1 MMHRIQS
8 LLLTMVL
15 FFAAGIKAISIQSY
29 WGPITRQLKGID
41 KTLNMPGLG
50 ALDGYNTAL
59 LKTPVLEILYA
70 WQAFDT
76 WEAYGTQFP
85 SMKSNFQP
93 ITDAISVAS
102 YSDITT
108 DLQAAL
114 NLNKSG
120 NGKGGIYIPRFV
132 EGVASKLKSA
142 SRLIDWTGFTFPE
155 QSPALSFASIDE
167 KFDEHQFGRAPILPM
182 GTSWDKCPSN
192 PLFVFGPID
201 SACTKYARYASP
213 SMGPVKCGTISSP
226 SHGTTGIVYRDA
238 NGIHFRRFEGWQ
250 NISLPMVSS
259 VLLGQNPGGSC
270 AAVIGGYV
278 YNHQLEE
285 TSRGLVTG
293 TVVGAA
299 PLHILA
305 TDRFGWGHMSLSMP
319 AGGTISP
326 TSGQEGERYIPGA
339 ALPIEAIGPD
349 IRLIH
354 SHTNATGWFDNPQC
368 IDTFMCA
375 WNTTGITLS
384 AKKTG
389 FPMQPDFNCDGCY
402 RYRGG
407 SIQTY
412 KYYDDNNTMQSIP
425 VSASLDTAGAPYPG
439 VAGKQLPLWF
449 AFDRTENGIS
459 YKMGTGTPQSEADI
473 TNGSNAAGPITTM
486 YSNKSSLALSPYL
499 RNFAF
504 TSLNTPSSV
513 LNIQSR
519 YLNPA
524 QKFCTPPFCGGRF
537 LFWRDAWQLP
547 NPTSFTLT
555 FKARGSNVQVAFG
568 TPTPTARAANNAGF
582 DVSYNYAIRASSK
595 SITIEKGANGPITN
609 QSGGNPAPGS
619 KSLTPRTLTTSTL
632 VTAPGLI
639 VDNNETY
646 NDYWISM
653 NNGNIQFGTG
663 IYPGKNV
670 CATATDAT
678 TPLPNN
684 YYYCFSGDV
693 RSTDYINI
701 QASSYALAITTG
713 TSNSAETTPNNGQY
727 SFWQPTQVFPTAGRG
742 ALVLNYVNTATSTD
756 PNPLLMLGLTTSTT
770 AKQLLKNT
778 QATNIPGAAAVQ
790 QQAIVPDYQI
800 QWGTNG
806 NTSHQILAKA
816 NTVMTTTVPV
826 NPDGTP
832 GAPVIPTSSTPHSIW
847 VAYNNGTIAYGNGS
861 IIGQNL
867 MSIWSDPSPSTNAPS
882 IDAFIVATQSPTM
895 QISVTNVQSIPDQAS
910 YRANPGSI
918 PTLQPLWQFN
928 TPNSGAINFS
938 VSSGADP
945 DSGAGASKVKS
956 TSSGN
961 GTAQIGLCSNG
972 ANAATSP
979 VYEIVLNEVDGTAY
993 VRKQTV
999 KQPSS
1004 VVVLAPNQVPTTN
1017 GTQYWTAF
1025 QNGTILLGTGLNPL
1039 DTSSLILS
1047 WQDST
1052 FTSAATNADAAT
1064 TPPITQFTLSAA
1076 NNAVT
1081 FNNISIPE
1089 FSPYAT
1095 AFTNTGQTLQQ
1106 RAATQL
1112 AWGNSA
1118 ATLSLTSV
1126 NTNLLYWHQ
1135 QLQFNQP
1142 GSTSFAYT
1150 VQKKDNNPLTLY
1162 IGLSDSLPSQAGT
1175 TPLSG
1180 AKYYL
1185 TLTDTGTIQLTN
1197 GQNATAPAATDVAN
1211 NPSSISN
1218 VAALKKLLDGNA
1230 HTLWVGITTTN
1241 VAATS
1246 TTSATTVTT
1255 IKVGIDS
1262 TQGTS
1267 PIFTYQ
1273 LVPTTTMAAQKS
1285 NVKLPIIL
1293 GYFGLGGNSSGVDF
1307 SAIQTGV
1314 FSDPTT
1320 YTTTGTGQ
1328 FIWQKS
1334 WAFGQPDE
1342 ESISFTLQAQAPTGS
1357 QSNQPVAIIGLT
1369 TSTGAASTATGSAP
1383 FNGASYV
1390 ISIDYTQQ
1398 VSVMKAP
1405 NFTTRLGN
1413 VLYSRQ
1419 NPDGT
1424 SPFTPTALNTTPCSA
1439 NISDNKP
1446 HACTLSFDHGLMRL
1460 SIAPAGTT
1468 ATPQPAQQVVWTFAD
1483 SSPITGISQFS
1494 FTSTNNTLLL
1504 TNIATL
1510 GAQSLDTVQG
1520 TFARLLT
1527 TLATTPSTV
1536 VTELTSVVAQRLHV
1550 ADAQSA
1556 SFFLSNVVQV
1566 LNDNAE
1572 VFTDADR
1579 TTIADVLT
1587 TALPEPLLQVNG
1599 QASSVLTS
1607 CIATMTGKLNWP
1619 AVIYRYY
1626 TDIPEQSG
1634 VPAKQSQINAVFNP
1648 TKVNL
1653 VPTTA
1658 APAGIP
1664 TPLAATDPRR
1674 ILLMYKIALLSSLPN
1689 SALNM
1694 PAPAGQTTIPSVL
1707 LGIQQLTPALIPFGT
1722 FLTPAEQK
1730 IIASLN
1736 TLNKPSGILSNT
1748 QDPASILA
1756 LMPSIADRNMQISS
1770 LEGLLAAQYNAL
1782 ANPSISNP
1790 VTPLSTTAAAGQ
1802 ASQVQQIMNWLF
1814 VIAYNRDELTNAG
1827 QKSLLLALQLT
1838 QALPFFKGI
1847 TVDANTFNSVV
1858 ASTTNIAA
1866 TSTIATS
1873 PTVTLASGAIA
1884 SIAALPGIPDLVA
1897 LANTPVNFSYQVAKL
1912 VAQQSV
1918 IAVAST
1924 NDQKRMSF
1932 FQTLSLI
1939 PTSTASML
1947 PADVT
1952 TLNTKVVTPLQ
1963 GIPLATTAVATGI
1976 LTESAVISN
1985 LAAFLAA
1992 NANNIEQILK
2002 NTQDPSTILALVP
2015 TLTDPCEQVTAL
2027 QTLLTAQ
2034 RTAAATATPT
2044 SPVTPLSRA
2053 QCTDILTL
2061 LYSIVCNRDALDAP
2075 SLQNLRTTL
2084 QIAAATPGLSN
2095 LTISDTGIP
2104 ANANNNTAAI
2114 PNIFYQVPAPSS
2126 PAAISLTPLTPAI
2139 TTDSILPGQSVP
2151 TSYDLTTAL
2160 GISVP
2165 FSSQVEKLVSQMRSV
2180 ITYPSNDARRQQF
2193 FKYLGMVGNT
2203 SAIMD
2208 QTSLGILNTKVL
2220 VPLQNSTLT
2229 NTESSIITTFINL
2242 INNPSTINSKAL
2254 ANVQSPAN
2262 LIATIES
2269 LAISPILNSRD
2280 AQIAA
2285 IQTLLAAV
2293 RNGTSIN
2300 PGPPVTQTQY
2310 QAIINLLYLI
2320 SQNRD
2325 ELTETGMQQLTFTLQ
2340 LAGSINGLM
2349 NSKTSLPLALPNGTT
2364 TATATSG
2371 QVILSLMPA
2380 VQYGLDSITTLATT
2394 PPSFHD
2400 CVTKLREL
2408 LPNIISLSSTDQRR
2422 AAYFQY
2428 LSNLAGATM
2437 VMQAADIATLLNVIV
2452 APLQKTALS
2461 QSEISVL
2468 GQINTM
2474 SANLNASYAKI
2485 LTNTG
2490 NPIEMLALLRII
2502 TPQVL
2507 QGTRDAQIN
2516 ALQALLIAQ
2525 RNGSL
2530 SNPVTPLTGAQCQTI
2545 VNLLYVIT
2553 QNRDELS
2560 AAGMQS
2566 LLFTLQ
2572 LASAN
2577 AAMSNLGTLAASP
2590 ISSDDILSTLL
2601 PPTPA
2606 RIADIT
2612 ALANTPLLFST
2623 EVTKLTTALS
2633 TILTLADT
2641 NATRQAY
2648 FQYLSAIITA
2658 ANEGTISMQP
2668 SDLASLASNVVI
2680 PLQKGV
2686 TTSSEATILSDL
2698 LTICNNVNDA
2708 YNTILRNTQDPVNM
2722 LALLSTMAPLTIQ
2735 GTRDQQ
2741 INAIQGLLAAQRN
2754 ATSSV
2759 ATLSASSPAIPA
2771 LTGAHYQIILNILY
2785 LIALNRDELSS
2796 TGMQNLL
2803 TALQLAA
2810 TNSELINLTTSQN
2823 VPLPTNSK
2831 TRPTATQMIAAV
2843 MPTSPASLS
2852 TITALANTPILF
2864 SAQVTK
2870 LLTSLTTVQALPST
2884 DPSRQAYFQYLNTI
2898 IEAATNNTI
2907 SMLPTDLSNLA
2918 NNVIIPLQKGAPSSA
2933 EATTLANLLTICNNV
2948 NDANSAVLNNTQDPA
2963 SMLALLYTLAP
2974 ATLQGTRDQQ
2984 VAALQNLLIVQ
2995 RNAASSTTA
3004 LSASAPAVTPL
3015 TTTQYQA
3022 IMNIL
3027 YLITLNRDELSNAGM
3042 KTLLTTLQLAST
3054 NAGLSTL
3061 TTSLN
3066 VPLSTASKTQPTATQ
3081 IVASLMP
3088 KSPASLSAIT
3098 ALANTPITFDAQVTK
3113 LLAPLTTIQTLP
3125 SDNPSRQAY
3134 FQYLNTIIEAATND
3148 TISMLPADLSNLAN
3162 NIIIPL
3168 QKGAPSSAEAAT
3180 LASLLS
3186 ICNDVNDANSAILK
3200 NTQDPASMLALL
3212 YTLAPATLQGTR
3224 DQQIAALQNL
3234 LNVQRN
3240 AASSTTVLSTSTPQV
3255 APLSAAQYQA
3265 ILNILYLITLNRDE
3279 LSSTGTQNLLAVLQ
3293 LAAINNGFRNLS
3305 TTPNTPLPTDSKTQ
3319 ATAAQ
3324 IIASLMPTSPASIS
3338 AITTLANTPI
3348 IFSAQIAK
3356 LLAPLPTIQALPSN
3370 DPSRQAYFQYLS
3382 NITNSTT
3389 AMQPSDITNMLNNV
3403 IAPLQKTPVSP
3414 NEFAILGQIRALC
3427 SNYYSSNAAA
3437 TILANIQDPVNM
3449 IALLKVMVPITL
3461 QGTRDAQITALQALL
3476 TAQRNGTINS
3486 AAIAPLTQ
3494 SQYQNILNLL
3504 YLITVNRDELSS
3516 NGIKILVQ
3524 ALQLANTNSALNTLS
3539 TASTSTTATPS
3550 VPASADDIIAA
3561 LLPNTPATIAS
3572 LITLVNTPFTFASQV
3587 AKVSTVTQDMIL
3599 QPSTSAARQS
3609 YFQYLSM
3616 LPRTT
3621 LTVQSSDLSALNSN
3635 VVTPLSQTP
3644 LSPDEQAVITNLQQF
3659 VANAKAAGYQLGLM
3673 PLISDWGVYISTLQ
3687 SMLANQGISTLFA
3700 AADYATFMNCLAI
3713 LLNNREVLQASSLTP
3728 ITAPAN
3734 VTATPT
3740 TSASTSGAAK
3750 TSQSALMQQFMT
3762 LLNSTYQAAAFA
3774 SFQNTLTSM
3783 IATAP
3788 TDHIFSD
3795 RVAYMQSEVTALATT
3810 QQKNPSDPSIPITY
3824 SNLITK
3830 LGIILNATGAMTPAL
3845 FNSLQTNVIT
3855 PLLALITN
3863 NPNTIVT
3870 AGMAQQIQT
3879 ISNNI
3884 QSNQAAIIAQQAT
3897 FAYQYSLAQLQVTNP
3912 STYVSMLQGIISG
3925 QRQGTITFAS
3935 GDAQTFLTALAN
3947 VVKTRDNLSTN
3958 DLNTLST
3965 TINFA
3970 LYSDIYSNTVAQNT
3984 LQQLLTTAANP
3995 IPFADRVTKYSGQ
4008 VKAML
4013 KLQPINPERIA
4024 FFTCLDALPNAPGN
4038 QSTTTLNAL
4047 QTNIITPLASSP
4059 LSSTE
4064 KTTIAAL
4071 QKFYTTAQ
4079 ANIRSASYQMNA
4091 LLGLD
4096 DINQYIDGLQDMITR
4111 QGSFFIFTPDDYAT
4125 FASQVAY
4132 IVNSRELLDSNG
4144 LTKTQTL
4151 VTTTLA
4157 NANFTDQSTTLAQLV
4172 PLITQPSYFND
4183 RVTWMATEV
4192 QMLVSRDPVSTDP
4205 MLVRFFTK
4213 LNLLL
4218 TASQVNTSDQQFNIL
4233 QSQVLTPLGSL
4244 TRLSP
4249 DQQNQLQ
4256 SLSAQFLA
4264 LKSQVLLNQTTFQYQ
4279 FDLSQA
4285 QIANTDTYLGMLTNI
4300 LVQQYN
4306 GSLTFSG
4313 NDAQTLLG
4321 ALQALVNNRDIL
4333 STKQIATTNT
4343 LFTYCLASPVY
4354 QDKSSQ
4360 ATLTQLLQ
4368 QLATPIPLMQLVPK
4382 YVAKVPSIIFLP
4394 STDQARVMFF
4404 KQLNNMTQS
4413 SDQVPP
4419 TLATQ
4424 ITTGLL
4430 TPLNSANPS
4439 TSEQNILKNMESFV
4453 ANANQ
4458 KAQSVSY
4465 LLQMADDGN
4474 LDLSAYATTVASIM
4488 QQKDAPLVF
4497 SANDETTAVGAFA
4510 YICACRELLSSEQL
4524 QATRQLIS
4532 NILFLGKFSSTSVT
4546 QLQTI
4551 QTTLNTPY
4559 LFQDRLN
4566 YASQEIKAL
4575 RAGNANPAGN
4585 RIARLIARLGLI
4597 LKATGPSTTA
4607 DFNNL
4612 QAIIQQLQSMT
4623 TMPTAQMQTVNTIA
4637 AQMAANMSTILAAQ
4651 QTFAYNYQQA
4661 QLLMNANNLSA
4672 YVSALLNIITLKRQN
4687 QMSFNTQDYATFIM
4701 GLTAVTDHQDAMS
4714 ATDITNLKTALNY
4727 TYYSNGF
4734 ASYQNQLTALNA
4746 LLTTPP
4752 TFGQR
4757 VALNISKLSSIMQL
4771 DSTDP
4776 NRIQF
4781 FIDMQYLP
4789 NLSGSGIL
4797 TDVQNLVTN
4806 LLAPI
4811 QTAPISATEQ
4821 TTINTLNQFVAS
4833 VQQQAVSLTY
4843 NLTQLAAMVKTAANT
4858 TGQDPVAAL
4867 ITGMNTIVGQITG
4880 GITKLNGNDYQ
4891 TLVTMLTNIVTN
4903 NELLS
4908 PAQLTQVQTM
4918 LQSLQYVTGFAS
4930 FQSTLTSLY
4939 NNVVIQPTFAQR
4951 VAKYVENFPQ
4961 INSAPVGDPAKA
4973 QFITMVSSIFSAPG
4987 TMTPALLSTLKNQVI
5002 NPIKSGN
5009 FTPDQQAQMNQLLIQ
5024 HAAAETRANSFSYR
5038 LSAAQ
5043 AEPTQQAEYNSLT
5056 QMINDLSAGIMTMTP
5071 SDYNAFLSELTT
5083 QVALRPL
5090 VPNTQSALYSLV
5102 ALVKSAPTFS
5112 TRPDLVSTLTQ
5123 LSNLLNTPVDPAT
5136 RITYFTQNT
5145 MAMLGK
5151 PITNGQRKQF
5161 FTMLSQFSTDLSGL
5175 PATTLAQPAF
5185 TQLIQTL
5192 ITTLNQANQS
5202 PNTQPDEQSAMTTA
5216 ARELQDVTSTPTTSQ
5231 TTNIPSLTNYYDVQ
5245 MPSAYNNTNVA
5256 LPRSSVTATAAPAA
5270 VNASAPVSRFYS
5282 AKPIQRLAQ

>member
-8 LLLTMVL
+8 LLLTLVL
-15 FFAAGIKAISIQSY
+15 FFATSMKAASIQKY
-29 WGPITRQLKGID
+29 WGPITRQLKSID

-50 ALDGYNTAL
+50 TLDGYNTAL

-102 YSDITT
+102 YSDVTT

-120 NGKGGIYIPRFV
+120 SGKGGIYIPRFI
-132 EGVASKLKSA
+132 EGVTSKLKSA
-142 SRLIDWTGFTFPE
+142 SRHVDWTGFTFPE
-155 QSPALSFASIDE
+155 ASPALSFASINE
-167 KFDEHQFGRAPILPM
+167 TFDEHQFGRAPILPM
-182 GTSWDKCPSN
+182 GTSWDKCPSS
-192 PLFVFGPID
+192 PFFVSGAID
-201 SACTKYARYASP
+201 SACTKYARYASAT
-213 SMGPVKCGTISSP
+213 MGPVKCGTINSP

-250 NISLPMVSS
+250 NIALPMVSS
-259 VLLGQNPGGSC
+259 ILLGQNPGGSC
-270 AAVIGGYV
+270 DAVIGGYI

-285 TSRGLVTG
+285 TGRGLVTG
-293 TVVGAA
+293 TAVGAS
-299 PLHILA
+299 PLYILA

-319 AGGTISP
+319 GGGTISP
-326 TSGQEGERYIPGA
+326 TSGQTGERYIPGTV
-339 ALPIEAIGPD
+339 LPIEAIGPD
-349 IRLIH
+349 VRLIH
-354 SHTNATGWFDNPQC
+354 SHVNANAWFDSPHC
-368 IDTFMCA
+368 IDPFMCA
-375 WNTTGITLS
+375 WSTSGIALS
-384 AKKTG
+384 AKKNG
-389 FPMQPDFNCDGCY
+389 YPMYPDFNCDGCY
-402 RYRGG
+402 QYRGG
-407 SIQTY
+407 TISVY
-412 KYYDDNNTMQSIP
+412 KYYDENNTLQSIP
-425 VSASLDTAGAPYPG
+425 INSSLDTANTPYPG
-439 VAGKQLPLWF
+439 AAGKQLPFWF
-449 AFDRTENGIS
+449 AFDRTENGMS
-459 YKMGTGTPQSEADI
+459 YRMGTGAPESEADI
-473 TNGSNAAGPITTM
+473 TKGSNATGAITTL
-486 YSNKSSLALSPYL
+486 YSNKAPLAIVPYL

-504 TSLNTPSSV
+504 TSLSTSSSI

-519 YLNPA
+519 YINPA

-555 FKARGSNVQVAFG
+555 FKARGNNIQVAFG
-568 TPTPTARAANNAGF
+568 TPTPANRAANSTGF
-582 DVSYNYAIRASSK
+582 DVSYNYAIRAGSQG
-595 SITIEKGANGPITN
+595 ITIEKGAKGPITN

-619 KSLTPRTLTTSTL
+619 KSLTPNALTTSTL

-646 NDYWISM
+646 NDYWISI
-653 NNGNIQFGTG
+653 NNGTIQFGTG

-670 CATATDAT
+670 CATATDAA

-701 QASSYALAITTG
+701 QASAYALAITTG
-713 TSNSAETTPNNGQY
+713 TSNSAETTANNGQY
-727 SFWQPTQVFPTAGRG
+727 SFWQPTQVFPTVGRG
-742 ALVLNYVNTATSTD
+742 ALVLNYTNTTASTD
-756 PNPLLMLGLTTSTT
+756 PNPLIMLGLTTSAT

-778 QATNIPGAAAVQ
+778 QATDTPGAAAAQ
-790 QQAIVPDYQI
+790 QQAIAPDYQI

-806 NTSHQILAKA
+806 NTAHQIFSKA
-816 NTVMTTTVPV
+816 SAVMTTTVPV

-832 GAPVIPTSSTPHSIW
+832 GPPVIPTSSTPRSIW
-847 VAYNNGTIAYGNGS
+847 VAYNNGTIAYGSGS

-882 IDAFIVATQSPTM
+882 IDAFIVATQSTTM
-895 QISVTNVQSIPDQAS
+895 QISVTNVQSIPDQTS

-938 VSSGADP
+938 VSSATGPA
-945 DSGAGASKVKS
+945 SGATTSTVKTAS
-956 TSSGN
+956 SSN
-961 GTAQIGLCSNG
+961 GTAQIGLCSSG
-972 ANAATSP
+972 TNATASP
-979 VYEIVLNEVDGTAY
+979 VYEIVINELDGTAY

-999 KQPSS
+999 KQSGS
-1004 VVVLAPNQVPTTN
+1004 VVFLTPTQVPTTE
-1017 GTQYWTAF
+1017 GTHYWAAF
-1025 QNGTILLGTGLNPL
+1025 HNGTILLGTGINPL
-1039 DTSSLILS
+1039 DISSLILS

-1052 FTSAATNADAAT
+1052 FTSAPTGADGPT
-1064 TPPITQFTLSAA
+1064 TPPVTRFTLSAA
-1076 NNAVT
+1076 NNTVT
-1081 FNNISIPE
+1081 FNNISIPD

-1095 AFTNTGQTLQQ
+1095 AFTSTGQALQQ
-1106 RAATQL
+1106 QAATQL
-1112 AWGNSA
+1112 AWTDSA
-1118 ATLSLTSV
+1118 ATLALTSA

-1162 IGLSDSLPSQAGT
+1162 IGLSDTLPSQAGT

-1185 TLTDTGTIQLTN
+1185 TLTDTGTIQITN
-1197 GQNATAPAATDVAN
+1197 GQNATAPTATDAAN

-1218 VAALKKLLDGNA
+1218 IAALKKLLDGNA

-1246 TTSATTVTT
+1246 TTSAATVAT

-1262 TQGTS
+1262 AQGTS

-1273 LVPTTTMAAQKS
+1273 LVPTTTMTAQKS
-1285 NVKLPIIL
+1285 TMKLPIIL
-1293 GYFGLGGNSSGVDF
+1293 GYIGLGGNSSGVNL
-1307 SAIQTGV
+1307 SAIQTGI

-1328 FIWQKS
+1328 FMWQKY
-1334 WAFGQPDE
+1334 WTFGQPDE

-1369 TSTGAASTATGSAP
+1369 TSTDAASTATGSKA
-1383 FNGASYV
+1383 FNGASYIV
-1390 ISIDYTQQ
+1390 SIDYTQQ
-1398 VSVMKAP
+1398 VSVMKVP
-1405 NFTTRLGN
+1405 NFTSRLGN

-1424 SPFTPTALNTTPCSA
+1424 SPFTPTAINATPCSA

-1460 SIAPAGTT
+1460 SIAPAATT

-1483 SSPITGISQFS
+1483 STPITGISQFS
-1494 FTSTNNTLLL
+1494 FTSTNNTVVL

-1572 VFTDADR
+1572 VFTDTDR

-1599 QASSVLTS
+1599 QTSSVLTT
-1607 CIATMTGKLNWP
+1607 CIATMTGTLNWP
-1619 AVIYRYY
+1619 TVIYGYY
-1626 TDIPEQSG
+1626 TDSAAQSG
-1634 VPAKQSQINAVFNP
+1634 VPAKQSQINTVFNP
-1648 TKVNL
+1648 TKANL
-1653 VPTTA
+1653 VPTAGT
-1658 APAGIP
+1658 PAGMPI
-1664 TPLAATDPRR
+1664 PLAATDPRR
-1674 ILLMYKIALLSSLPN
+1674 VLLMHKIARLSSLPS

-1694 PAPAGQTTIPSVL
+1694 SAPAGQTTIPSVL
-1707 LGIQQLTPALIPFGT
+1707 LGIQQLPPALIPFGT

-1736 TLNKPSGILSNT
+1736 TLNNPSGILSNT
-1748 QDPASILA
+1748 QDPASMLT
-1756 LMPSIADRNMQISS
+1756 LMPSIADRNVQISG
-1770 LEGLLAAQYNAL
+1770 LQGLLTAQYNAL
-1782 ANPSISNP
+1782 ANPSISKP
-1790 VTPLSTTAAAGQ
+1790 IAPLSTTAVAGQ

-1814 VIAYNRDELTNAG
+1814 VIAYNRDELTITG
-1827 QKSLLLALQLT
+1827 QKNLLLALQLT

-1858 ASTTNIAA
+1858 ASTTGIAT

-1873 PTVTLASGAIA
+1873 PAITLASGAVA

-1897 LANTPVNFSYQVAKL
+1897 LANAPVNFSYQVAKL

-1918 IAVAST
+1918 IAITST

-1952 TLNTKVVTPLQ
+1952 TLNTKVVNPLQ
-1963 GIPLATTAVATGI
+1963 GTPLATTAVETGL

-1985 LAAFLAA
+1985 LATFLDA
-1992 NANNIEQILK
+1992 NANNITQILK
-2002 NTQDPSTILALVP
+2002 NTQDPSTILALIP
-2015 TLTDPCEQVTAL
+2015 TLTDPCQQVTAL

-2034 RTAAATATPT
+2034 RTAAAAATPT
-2044 SPVTPLSRA
+2044 SPVTLLSSA
-2053 QCTDILTL
+2053 QCANILTL

-2104 ANANNNTAAI
+2104 ANANNNTAVIA
-2114 PNIFYQVPAPSS
+2114 NIFYQVPAPSS
-2126 PAAISLTPLTPAI
+2126 AAAISITPLTPVI

-2160 GISVP
+2160 GVPVP
-2165 FSSQVEKLVSQMRSV
+2165 FASQVEKLVNQMRSIV
-2180 ITYPSNDARRQQF
+2180 TYPSNDARRQQF

-2203 SAIMD
+2203 PAIMD

-2229 NTESSIITTFINL
+2229 NAESSVISTFISL
-2242 INNPSTINSKAL
+2242 VNNPSTINSKAL
-2254 ANVQSPAN
+2254 TNVQSPAN
-2262 LIATIES
+2262 LIATVES
-2269 LAISPILNSRD
+2269 LAITPILNSRD

-2285 IQTLLAAV
+2285 LQSLLAAV
-2293 RNGTSIN
+2293 RNGTTIN
-2300 PGPPVTQTQY
+2300 PGPTVTQTQY
-2310 QAIINLLYLI
+2310 QTIINLLYLI
-2320 SQNRD
+2320 SHNRD
-2325 ELTETGMQQLTFTLQ
+2325 ELTEAGMQNLTFTLQ

-2349 NSKTSLPLALPNGTT
+2349 SSKTSLPLALPNGTIAA
-2364 TATATSG
+2364 TATAD
-2371 QVILSLMPA
+2371 QVVLSLMPG
-2380 VQYGLDSITTLATT
+2380 VQWGLDNITTLATT

-2400 CVTKLREL
+2400 CVTKVREL
-2408 LPNIISLSSTDQRR
+2408 LPNIISLSSTDQGRVT
-2422 AAYFQY
+2422 YFQY

-2437 VMQAADIATLLNVIV
+2437 VMQSADVATLLNAIV
-2452 APLQKTALS
+2452 APLQKIALS
-2461 QSEISVL
+2461 QNEVTVL
-2468 GQINTM
+2468 EQIKTM
-2474 SANLNASYAKI
+2474 CTNLNAGYAKI
-2485 LTNTG
+2485 LANAAD
-2490 NPIEMLALLRII
+2490 PIEMLALLRII

-2507 QGTRDAQIN
+2507 QGTRDAQIS
-2516 ALQALLIAQ
+2516 ALQTLLIAQ
-2525 RNGSL
+2525 RNASL
-2530 SNPVTPLTGAQCQTI
+2530 SNPVSPLTTAQCQTI

-2560 AAGMQS
+2560 TAGMQK

-2577 AAMSNLGTLAASP
+2577 ATMSNLGTLADSP
-2590 ISSDDILSTLL
+2590 TSSDDTLSALL

-2612 ALANTPLLFST
+2612 ELAHAPLLFST
-2623 EVTKLTTALS
+2623 EVAKLTTALS
-2633 TILTLADT
+2633 TILTLTDT

-2648 FQYLSAIITA
+2648 FQYLSAIVTA
-2658 ANEGTISMQP
+2658 ANDGTISMQP

-2680 PLQKGV
+2680 PLQKGM
-2686 TTSSEATILSDL
+2686 TTSSEAAILSDL
-2698 LTICNNVNDA
+2698 LTICNNVSDA
-2708 YNTILRNTQDPVNM
+2708 YNTILRNTQDPANM
-2722 LALLSTMAPLTIQ
+2722 LALLSTMAPLTLQ

-2741 INAIQGLLAAQRN
+2741 VAAIQGLLAAQRN

-2759 ATLSASSPAIPA
+2759 ATLSASSPAVPP
-2771 LTGAHYQIILNILY
+2771 LTGAHYQIILNTLY

-2796 TGMQNLL
+2796 TGMQDLL

-2810 TNSELINLTTSQN
+2810 TNSGLTNLTTSQS

-2831 TRPTATQMIAAV
+2831 TPPTAIQMIAAL

-2852 TITALANTPILF
+2852 AITALANTPILF

-2870 LLTSLTTVQALPST
+2870 LLRSLTTIQGLPST
-2884 DPSRQAYFQYLNTI
+2884 DPGRHAYFQYLNSI
-2898 IEAATNNTI
+2898 IT
-2907 SMLPTDLSNLA
+2907 
-2918 NNVIIPLQKGAPSSA
+2918 
-2933 EATTLANLLTICNNV
+2933 
-2948 NDANSAVLNNTQDPA
+2948 
-2963 SMLALLYTLAP
+2963 
-2974 ATLQGTRDQQ
+2974 
-2984 VAALQNLLIVQ
+2984 
-2995 RNAASSTTA
+2995 
-3004 LSASAPAVTPL
+3004 
-3015 TTTQYQA
+3015 
-3022 IMNIL
+3022 
-3027 YLITLNRDELSNAGM
+3027 
-3042 KTLLTTLQLAST
+3042 
-3054 NAGLSTL
+3054 
-3061 TTSLN
+3061 
-3066 VPLSTASKTQPTATQ
+3066 
-3081 IVASLMP
+3081 
-3088 KSPASLSAIT
+3088 
-3098 ALANTPITFDAQVTK
+3098 
-3113 LLAPLTTIQTLP
+3113 
-3125 SDNPSRQAY
+3125 
-3134 FQYLNTIIEAATND
+3134 AATND

-3168 QKGAPSSAEAAT
+3168 QKGAPNSAEAAT
-3180 LASLLS
+3180 LASLLT

-3200 NTQDPASMLALL
+3200 NTQDPASMLGLL
-3212 YTLAPATLQGTR
+3212 YILAPATLQGTR

-3234 LNVQRN
+3234 LSIQRN
-3240 AASSTTVLSTSTPQV
+3240 ATASTIVPSAYAPPV
-3255 APLSAAQYQA
+3255 APLSAVQYQA

-3279 LSSTGTQNLLAVLQ
+3279 LSSTGTQNLLATLQ
-3293 LAAINNGFRNLS
+3293 LAAINNGLRNLS
-3305 TTPNTPLPTDSKTQ
+3305 TIPNTPLPTDNKTQ

-3324 IIASLMPTSPASIS
+3324 IVASLMPTSPTSIS
-3338 AITTLANTPI
+3338 AITALANTPI
-3348 IFSAQIAK
+3348 VFSAQIAK
-3356 LLAPLPTIQALPSN
+3356 LLAPLPTIQTLPSN

-3414 NEFAILGQIRALC
+3414 NESAILGQLSALC

-3476 TAQRNGTINS
+3476 TAQRNGTGTAAAYS
-3486 AAIAPLTQ
+3486 AAVTPLTQ

-3539 TASTSTTATPS
+3539 TASTSTTAIPS
-3550 VPASADDIIAA
+3550 VPPSADDIIAA
-3561 LLPNTPATIAS
+3561 LLPNTPATVTS
-3572 LITLVNTPFTFASQV
+3572 LTTMVNTPFTFASQV
-3587 AKVSTVTQDMIL
+3587 AKVTAVTQNMIL

-3621 LTVQSSDLSALNSN
+3621 LTAESTDLNALNSN

-3644 LSPDEQAVITNLQQF
+3644 LAPNEQAVIANLQQF

-3687 SMLANQGISTLFA
+3687 SMLANQGISTIFA
-3700 AADYATFMNCLAI
+3700 TADYATFMNCLTI
-3713 LLNNREVLQASSLTP
+3713 LLNNREVLQANSLIP

-3734 VTATPT
+3734 ATTTPT
-3740 TSASTSGAAK
+3740 TSASTSGAAN

-3762 LLNSTYQAAAFA
+3762 LLNSTYQAATFA
-3774 SFQNTLTSM
+3774 SFQSALTTM

-3788 TDHIFSD
+3788 TDHIFSE
-3795 RVAYMQSEVTALATT
+3795 RVSYMQAEVADLTTA
-3810 QQKNPSDPSIPITY
+3810 QQVNPNDPSIPITY
-3824 SNLITK
+3824 NHLITK
-3830 LGIILNATGAMTPAL
+3830 LGIILNATGAMTSSH

-3870 AGMAQQIQT
+3870 AGMAQQIQA

-3884 QSNQAAIIAQQAT
+3884 QSNKAAIIAQQAT

-3935 GDAQTFLTALAN
+3935 GDAQTFLTTLAN

-3958 DLNTLST
+3958 DLTTLAT
-3965 TINFA
+3965 AINFA
-3970 LYSDIYSNTVAQNT
+3970 LYSDIYNNAVAQNT

-4013 KLQPINPERIA
+4013 KLQPANPERIA

-4038 QSTTTLNAL
+4038 QSTTTLNSL

-4064 KTTIAAL
+4064 KTTMTAL

-4091 LLGLD
+4091 LLALE

-4111 QGSFFIFTPDDYAT
+4111 QGSFFIFTPADYAT

-4144 LTKTQTL
+4144 LTKTQAL
-4151 VTTTLA
+4151 ATTTLA
-4157 NANFTDQSTTLAQLV
+4157 NANFTDQSATLAPLV
-4172 PLITQPSYFND
+4172 SLIAQPSYFND

-4192 QMLVSRDPVSTDP
+4192 QMLVNRDPVSTDP

-4256 SLSAQFLA
+4256 SLSAQFLG

-4279 FDLSQA
+4279 FSLSQA
-4285 QIANTDTYLGMLTNI
+4285 QIANTDTYLSMLTNI
-4300 LVQQYN
+4300 LVQQHN

-4333 STKQIATTNT
+4333 SVKQMATANT
-4343 LFTYCLASPVY
+4343 LFTYCLASRIY

-4360 ATLTQLLQ
+4360 TTLAQLVQ
-4368 QLATPIPLMQLVPK
+4368 QLVTPIPLIQLVPK
-4382 YVAKVPSIIFLP
+4382 YLAQVPSMVFLP
-4394 STDQARVMFF
+4394 STDPARILFF
-4404 KQLNNMTQS
+4404 TQLNNMTQS

-4419 TLATQ
+4419 ALATQ
-4424 ITTGLL
+4424 ITTGLI
-4430 TPLNSANPS
+4430 TPLNSATPS
-4439 TSEQNILKNMESFV
+4439 ASEQNTLKNLQSFV

-4474 LDLSAYATTVASIM
+4474 LDLNSYATMVASIM
-4488 QQKDAPLVF
+4488 QQKDAPLAF

-4510 YICACRELLSSEQL
+4510 YICACRELLSSDQL
-4524 QATRQLIS
+4524 QAAQQLIS

-4612 QAIIQQLQSMT
+4612 QAVIQQLQNMT
-4623 TMPTAQMQTVNTIA
+4623 TMPTEQMQTVNTIA

-4687 QMSFNTQDYATFIM
+4687 QMTFNTQDYATFIM

-4714 ATDITNLKTALNY
+4714 TSDITNLKTALNY
-4727 TYYSNGF
+4727 TFYSNGF

-4806 LLAPI
+4806 LLTPI
-4811 QTAPISATEQ
+4811 QTAPISTTEQ

-4833 VQQQAVSLTY
+4833 VQQQAVSLDY
-4843 NLTQLAAMVKTAANT
+4843 NLTQLAAMVKAAANT
-4858 TGQDPVAAL
+4858 TSQDPVAAL

-4903 NELLS
+4903 NELLN

-4918 LQSLQYVTGFAS
+4918 LQGLQYITGFAS

-4939 NNVVIQPTFAQR
+4939 NNVVIQATFAQR
-4951 VAKYVENFPQ
+4951 VAKYVANFPQ
-4961 INSAPVGDPAKA
+4961 INSAPVGDPSKS
-4973 QFITMVSSIFSAPG
+4973 QFITMVSTIFSAPG
-4987 TMTPALLSTLKNQVI
+4987 TMTPALLTTLKNQVI

-5009 FTPDQQAQMNQLLIQ
+5009 FTPDQQAQMSQLLIQ
-5024 HAAAETRANSFSYR
+5024 HAAAETTANSFSYR
-5038 LSAAQ
+5038 LNAAQ
-5043 AEPTQQAEYNSLT
+5043 AEPTQQAEYNALT
-5056 QMINDLSAGIMTMTP
+5056 QMINDLSAGIMTMAP
-5071 SDYNAFLSELTT
+5071 SDYSAFLSELTT
-5083 QVALRPL
+5083 QVTLRPL

-5123 LSNLLNTPVDPAT
+5123 LSNLLNTPVDPVT

-5161 FTMLSQFSTDLSGL
+5161 FTMLGQFSTDLSGL
-5175 PATTLAQPAF
+5175 AATTLAQPAF
-5185 TQLIQTL
+5185 AQLIQTL
-5192 ITTLNQANQS
+5192 ITTLNQASQS
-5202 PNTQPDEQSAMTTA
+5202 PNTQLDEQSVMTTV
-5216 ARELQDVTSTPTTSQ
+5216 ARELQDISGTPTTTQ
-5231 TTNIPSLTNYYDVQ
+5231 TMNPASLTSYYDVQ

-5256 LPRSSVTATAAPAA
+5256 LPRSAMATTASPAIVNTA
-5270 VNASAPVSRFYS
+5270 APVSRFYNT
-5282 AKPIQRLAQ
+5282 KPIQRLAQ